1 MLARYLRNLCEQLV
15 ESEKPLIL
23 KVSKSN
29 LEIIEPSRG
38 SVGEEMSKKLDLSLR
53 WVYSFVLL
61 FSFKSYSKCYLYLIP
76 NI

>member
-1 MLARYLRNLCEQLV
+1 MKQKLKTLVAALTFHNSMLARYLRNLCEQLV

-53 WVYSFVLL
+53 
-61 FSFKSYSKCYLYLIP
+61 
-76 NI
+76 